1 MRYGKINHPIVRTLI
16 ATAIS
21 ACFAPL
27 VFALPVTPTVT
38 NGNASFV
45 QSGNTLT
52 VTNSNRAIINWNSF
66 SIGGNENVRFIQPSS
81 TSSVLNRVTGSD
93 PSVLLGSL
101 QSNGRVFL
109 INHAGILVGQ
119 GARIDVA
126 GFVASTLRL
135 SDDDFLAN
143 RQRYTEAPGAGKVQ
157 NFGEITTPSG
167 GNVYLIAP
175 QVENHG
181 IINAPNGEVLLAA
194 GQRVELID
202 TATPG
207 VKVEIVGSEGSA
219 TNLGTITAEAGRIGI
234 AGVLVRNSGTLNASS
249 LVSEGG
255 RIFLKATT
263 DTLVDGNSQIRAT
276 GSKGGR
282 IEVLGNSVS
291 VTDNTLIDASG
302 KTAGGTVLVGGDY
315 QGKNA
320 AVQNAETTT
329 FSKDA
334 ILRADAS
341 DNGDGGKVIVWA
353 DGTTSAYGKISA
365 RGGAKGGNGGFVE
378 VSGKHHLVY
387 RGVTNTSAPRGKTGT
402 LLLDPTSIGLIAG
415 AGTDTATTL
424 YGDNITT
431 NLGLSNLIL
440 QTSSGGTGNITFTAG
455 TYDFSGAAAA
465 NSLTLLAF
473 SDGSTSTGNIS
484 LPTGTFLTMKFG
496 APLKMVAGWDGASV
510 SAPTVVSGFGSLSA
524 VAGSSI
530 SAQEMKV
537 IAGSNIVLDGSN
549 TIDSVD
555 LTTINGSVS
564 YHTVNPNTTRIGINA
579 TGNITVT
586 GDAGSTSIQL
596 VELVTT
602 GTSNVVVA
610 AQGQILEGDWSGKS
624 DVGVADV
631 VTGSGNITLT
641 SQVGTPAA
649 GSLAI
654 SADVETSGTVSAT
667 VAGGPYGNIGIR
679 DVGANQVASVTLN
692 ASAATNEGSLSYFRY
707 GDLSLANIALS
718 QRSTDSV
725 AIGSSGD
732 VTVPAGY
739 LFGSGSADA
748 TLSVQGNLLVSGGNI
763 DMRANANTIIAGG
776 QINISAGKMISTD
789 PGKPMDVSAGSI
801 LLNGGTLKADADLT
815 VITPANID
823 LLAGGL
829 LESTYGKLIFLADN
843 LNVTSGAVYG
853 KLGIDGTLFGGI
865 TLGALAGGTGYMNAT
880 NGIVDLAIGGSGIE
894 MYNGSYINSTD
905 ATQPDGG
912 LIKLFFSGLSGGGSM
927 IDGVATFDGG
937 YKVGGALTTLGAGLD
952 VTYGVLSNP
961 VSDALVDAFDKTTD
975 SAGGTGETLDSLELA
990 ETKITG
996 VDSTQSAGGSDGNFG
1011 SEETPAD
1018 GSGTTT
1024 GNGQDGKNAK
1034 KKPAQ
1039 CSA

>member
-1 MRYGKINHPIVRTLI
+1 
-16 ATAIS
+16 
-21 ACFAPL
+21 
-27 VFALPVTPTVT
+27 
-38 NGNASFV
+38 
-45 QSGNTLT
+45 
-52 VTNSNRAIINWNSF
+52 
-66 SIGGNENVRFIQPSS
+66 
-81 TSSVLNRVTGSD
+81 
-93 PSVLLGSL
+93 
-101 QSNGRVFL
+101 
-109 INHAGILVGQ
+109 
-119 GARIDVA
+119 
-126 GFVASTLRL
+126 
-135 SDDDFLAN
+135 
-143 RQRYTEAPGAGKVQ
+143 
-157 NFGEITTPSG
+157 
-167 GNVYLIAP
+167 
-175 QVENHG
+175 
-181 IINAPNGEVLLAA
+181 
-194 GQRVELID
+194 
-202 TATPG
+202 
-207 VKVEIVGSEGSA
+207 
-219 TNLGTITAEAGRIGI
+219 
-234 AGVLVRNSGTLNASS
+234 
-249 LVSEGG
+249 
-255 RIFLKATT
+255 
-263 DTLVDGNSQIRAT
+263 
-276 GSKGGR
+276 
-282 IEVLGNSVS
+282 
-291 VTDNTLIDASG
+291 
-302 KTAGGTVLVGGDY
+302 
-315 QGKNA
+315 
-320 AVQNAETTT
+320 
-329 FSKDA
+329 
-334 ILRADAS
+334 
-341 DNGDGGKVIVWA
+341 
-353 DGTTSAYGKISA
+353 
-365 RGGAKGGNGGFVE
+365 
-378 VSGKHHLVY
+378 
-387 RGVTNTSAPRGKTGT
+387 
-402 LLLDPTSIGLIAG
+402 
-415 AGTDTATTL
+415 
-424 YGDNITT
+424 
-431 NLGLSNLIL
+431 
-440 QTSSGGTGNITFTAG
+440 
-455 TYDFSGAAAA
+455 
-465 NSLTLLAF
+465 
-473 SDGSTSTGNIS
+473 
-484 LPTGTFLTMKFG
+484 
-496 APLKMVAGWDGASV
+496 
-510 SAPTVVSGFGSLSA
+510 
-524 VAGSSI
+524 
-530 SAQEMKV
+530 MKV

-602 GTSNVVVA
+602 GTSNVIVA

-654 SADVETSGTVSAT
+654 SADVETTGTVSAS

-679 DVGANQVASVTLN
+679 DVGANQVANATLN

-725 AIGSSGD
+725 AIGASGD
-732 VTVPAGY
+732 VTVPVGGY
-739 LFGSGSADA
+739 LFGAGSADA

-763 DMRANANTIIAGG
+763 GMRADANTIIVGG
-776 QINISAGKMISTD
+776 EINISAGKMISTD

-801 LLNGGTLKADADLT
+801 LLNGGALKADADLT

-865 TLGALAGGTGYMNAT
+865 TLGALAGGTGYMNAA

-912 LIKLFFSGLSGGGSM
+912 LIKLFFSSLSGGGSM